1 MTATTPTTH
10 LWLVGTSALH
20 TWLEGTARPT
30 FGVHEGHARGRGAYT
45 AAGALMRMVVPE
57 LLEQH
62 AALVQRYDI
71 EVLAAAPELAGLV
84 TNQRT
89 TLTSEADPQTRTRYY
104 PHNRMAWIGNGLA
117 DLTLAAADLRGP
129 GQTLVVTDA
138 DQLDATDN
146 AWLAGLV
153 RRADPQWL
161 QVVLTTRGQA
171 VSEPLATE
179 LAAHSERRPSATDE
193 LPARTELSAPA
204 DAVAGARA
212 YVQGL
217 CLSPGEDLRA
227 AYRNLPE
234 DARARL
240 HDEEADRLVALG
252 EESLTRGAIPF
263 HREHGS
269 DRALAARTLSAAMA
283 DALMAGFYDQVVE
296 LGSRVRAL
304 VPWDDDAE
312 TCWLATVKMTIA
324 YQAMG
329 MPDEAMEL
337 FDDACANSTLP
348 SVHMQSAYGRAMVYT
363 RYYDEPRRDL
373 RRAKGLINTAVV
385 LAGLST
391 DDQRR
396 AYNRT
401 FNENGLA
408 LIDMHLGN
416 VDEAVALIE
425 SGIARLDREVE
436 GGRFL
441 LHRSV
446 LRYNHAQLMVRT
458 GQIERAVQEYT
469 HVLAEDPH
477 HPDYW
482 FERAALFERLGRHE
496 EAIADYSE
504 AIRVSPPYPEPI
516 YNRGDLRM
524 RTDDVEGALQ
534 DFSRVID
541 LDPTFVDAYVN
552 KASLLLELGD
562 LDAAER
568 AVEDGLALEP
578 QHPHLLSLKGVLRQ
592 EAGHLEAAR
601 EALVAATTVAPDLAV
616 AWANLG
622 AVLFDL
628 GDVSGCITCLEKS
641 LALTDDEDV
650 RENLE
655 VARSAA

>member
-1 MTATTPTTH
+1 MNTATPTTH
-10 LWLVGTSALH
+10 LWVAGDDALRAWLACSAV
-20 TWLEGTARPT
+20 PT
-30 FGVHEGHARGRGAYT
+30 LGVIEGHARRRGAYT
-45 AAGALMRMVVPE
+45 AAGALMRAVVPD
-57 LLEQH
+57 LLGEH

-71 EVLAAAPELAGLV
+71 EVLAAAPELAGRV

-104 PHNRMAWIGNGLA
+104 PHNRMTWIGSGLA
-117 DLTLAAADLRGP
+117 DLTLAAAHLRGP
-129 GQTLVVTDA
+129 GQTLVVTEA
-138 DQLDATDN
+138 EHLDATDN

-153 RRADPQWL
+153 RRADPRQL
-161 QVVLTTRGQA
+161 RIVLATNGATVA
-171 VSEPLATE
+171 EPLATV
-179 LAAHSERRPSATDE
+179 LAEHGVRRESQPV
-193 LPARTELSAPA
+193 APRPRSGV
-204 DAVAGARA
+204 DPEVGVRR

-217 CLSPGEDLRA
+217 CLLRDGA
-227 AYRNLPE
+227 VRSAYEGLPE
-234 DARARL
+234 EVRAGL
-240 HDEEADRLVALG
+240 HDEEADRLEALG
-252 EESLTRGAIPF
+252 EPSLGRGAIPF

-269 DRALAARTLSAAMA
+269 DRELAARTLSAAQA

-296 LGSRVRAL
+296 LGERVRSL
-304 VPWDDDAE
+304 VPWGEDPE

-363 RYYDEPRRDL
+363 RYYDEARRDL
-373 RRAKGLINTAVV
+373 RRAKGLVNTAVV
-385 LAGLST
+385 LAGLSS

-416 VDEAVALIE
+416 VDEAVELIE
-425 SGIARLDREVE
+425 DGIARLDREVE

-458 GQIERAVQEYT
+458 GQIERAVHEYT
-469 HVLAEDPH
+469 QVLAEDPN

-482 FERAALFERLGRHE
+482 FERAALFERLGREE

-504 AIRVSPPYPEPI
+504 AIRVGPPYPEPI

-524 RTDDVEGALQ
+524 RGGDLEGALA
-534 DFSRVID
+534 DFGRVID
-541 LDPTFVDAYVN
+541 LEPTFVDAYLN
-552 KASLLLELGD
+552 RASLLLELGD
-562 LDAAER
+562 LDGASYDVAA
-568 AVEDGLALEP
+568 GLALAPE
-578 QHPHLLSLKGVLRQ
+578 QPHLLSLQGVLHQ
-592 EAGHLEAAR
+592 EAGRLDEARDALEAATR
-601 EALVAATTVAPDLAV
+601 IAPELAA

-628 GDVSGCITCLEKS
+628 GEVARSVDCLERS
-641 LALTDDEDV
+641 LALDDDPDV

-655 VARSAA
+655 VARAAA